1 MTKRLRPQA
10 TPMPKRAPTR
20 DHGTPERTCV
30 GCRRRRP
37 QAELLRCVLTADG
50 RAVVDR
56 TGPGRGAWLCAPPAE
71 CFVLA
76 VRRKAFD
83 RAWRRPV
90 GRDALEELG
99 SRLLAVRGED
109 EKG

>member
-1 MTKRLRPQA
+1 
-10 TPMPKRAPTR
+10 
-20 DHGTPERTCV
+20 V

-37 QAELLRCVLTADG
+37 QTELVRCVLTEGG

-56 TGPGRGAWLCAPPAE
+56 SGSGRGAWLCDPPNE
-71 CFVLA
+71 CFELA

-90 GRDALEELG
+90 GSGALAELG
-99 SRLLAVRGED
+99 REFGVVRDD

>member
-1 MTKRLRPQA
+1 MGTHDPN
-10 TPMPKRAPTR
+10 APV
-20 DHGTPERTCV
+20 RTCV

-37 QAELLRCVLTADG
+37 QQDLVRCALTAAGDP
-50 RAVVDR
+50 VVSR
-56 TGPGRGAWLCAPPAE
+56 TAPGRGAWLCVPPGR
-71 CFVLA
+71 CFELA

-90 GRDALEELG
+90 GAEQLDGLRHLLEPAA
-99 SRLLAVRGED
+99 SLAVGRDD

>member
-1 MTKRLRPQA
+1 M
-10 TPMPKRAPTR
+10 
-20 DHGTPERTCV
+20 GVPERTCV
-30 GCRRRRP
+30 GCRQRRP
-37 QAELLRCVLTADG
+37 QTALVRCVLTADG

-56 TGPGRGAWLCAPPAE
+56 MGNGRGAWLCAPSQE

-76 VRRKAFD
+76 VRRKAFP

-90 GRDALEELG
+90 GPDALAELG
-99 SRLLAVRGED
+99 RELGVPGDD